1 MKWLKRIAAVIAVL
15 VLVLAVVLVA
25 GARRSENPVGQQLA
39 RVETPDGPVAVA
51 IWYPTTARAWPTTL
65 IGAQLLQVAKDGP
78 VKGDQLPLVVMSHG
92 NSGSAFGHT
101 DLALAL
107 ASAGYVV
114 MAPTHAGDNFAD
126 ASRQGSPA
134 LFSQR
139 AAQLRAT
146 VDFALKGWKD
156 ASHVDATRVGAYG
169 FSAGGFTVLTL
180 AGGRPDMAAIP
191 AHCAQ
196 SPEFICDVLRATG
209 SPLVDGPDGAGE
221 FLPDP
226 RLRAAVVAAPGL
238 GFTFANGG
246 LADVAIPVQVW
257 SGEKD
262 EAVPYETNAA
272 VVEHELDGRV
282 EAHRVAGAGHLS
294 FLPPC
299 GLIGPPAL
307 CRDGEGFDRAA
318 AHAAMNASVL
328 AFFDKA
334 MPKQGT
340 R

>member
-1 MKWLKRIAAVIAVL
+1 MKWLKRIAAALAVL

-25 GARRSENPVGQQLA
+25 GARRGENPVGQQVA

-78 VKGDQLPLVVMSHG
+78 VKGGQLPLVVMSHG

-146 VDFALKGWKD
+146 VDFALTGWKD
-156 ASHVDATRVGAYG
+156 AGHVDATRVGAFG
-169 FSAGGFTVLTL
+169 FSAGGFAVLTL

-334 MPKQGT
+334 MPKGGA

>member
-1 MKWLKRIAAVIAVL
+1 MKWLKRIAAAFAVL

-25 GARRSENPVGQQLA
+25 GARRGENPVGQQVA

-65 IGAQLLQVAKDGP
+65 IGTQLLEVAKDGP
-78 VKGDQLPLVVMSHG
+78 VKGDGLPLVVMSHG

-126 ASRQGSPA
+126 TSRQGSPA

-146 VDFALKGWKD
+146 VDFALDGWKD
-156 ASHVDATRVGAYG
+156 GKHIDATRIGAFG
-169 FSAGGFTVLTL
+169 FSAGGFAVLTL
-180 AGGRPDMAAIP
+180 AGGRPDLAAIP
-191 AHCAQ
+191 THCQQ

-221 FLPDP
+221 FLPEP

-272 VVEHELDGRV
+272 VVERELAGRA

-318 AHAAMNASVL
+318 AHEAMNASVL
-328 AFFDKA
+328 AFFEQA
-334 MPKQGT
+334 MPKGGA

>member
-1 MKWLKRIAAVIAVL
+1 MKWLKRIAAALAVL
-15 VLVLAVVLVA
+15 VLVLAVVLVV
-25 GARRSENPVGQQLA
+25 GARRGENPVGQQVA

-65 IGAQLLQVAKDGP
+65 IGAQLLEVAKDGP
-78 VKGDQLPLVVMSHG
+78 VKGQGLPLVVLSHG
-92 NSGSAFGHT
+92 NGGAAFSHT

-114 MAPTHAGDNFAD
+114 MAPTHAGDNYAD
-126 ASRQGSPA
+126 TSRQASPA

-146 VDFALKGWKD
+146 VDFALQGWKD
-156 ASHVDATRVGAYG
+156 GNRINASRIGAFG
-169 FSAGGFTVLTL
+169 FSAGGFAVLTL

-191 AHCAQ
+191 THCQQ

-209 SPLVDGPDGAGE
+209 SPLAQSPDGAGE
-221 FLPDP
+221 FLPEP

-257 SGEKD
+257 SGD
-262 EAVPYETNAA
+262 QDQAVPYETNAQ
-272 VVEHELDGRV
+272 VVEHELAGRA
-282 EAHRVAGAGHLS
+282 ESHRVAGAGHLS

-318 AHAAMNASVL
+318 AHEAMNASVL
-328 AFFDKA
+328 AFFEKA
-334 MPKQGT
+334 MPKVGA